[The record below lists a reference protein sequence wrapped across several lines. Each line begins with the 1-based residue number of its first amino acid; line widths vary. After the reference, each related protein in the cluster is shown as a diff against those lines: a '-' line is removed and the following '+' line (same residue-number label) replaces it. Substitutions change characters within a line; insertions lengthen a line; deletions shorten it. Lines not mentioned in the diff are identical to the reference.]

1 MQPIES
7 EKKRLNLLTKSLT
20 KSLTLFPVQDLV
32 TGFLME
38 IGAGGVVRLII
49 NVSLLLNM
57 GINLVVVV
65 VVVAVVVVDLVVDLV
80 VGFVVGLVVAF
91 VVGRRVG
98 FFVVVL

>member
-1 MQPIES
+1 MTGVSSATNRI
-7 EKKRLNLLTKSLT
+7 
-20 KSLTLFPVQDLV
+20 LFPVQDLV

-38 IGAGGVVRLII
+38 IGAGGVVR
-49 NVSLLLNM
+49 
-57 GINLVVVV
+57 LVVVV